1 MSISLS
7 PDSKSFVSGACNAS
21 TKVSVVLLTFKNMKI
36 LEGTLAMHDW
46 SGAPKLNSNTIMAA
60 RFAEAFQG
68 VEATSDMAPKPIF
81 SQNADNRQIKARQFD
96 TGTIQFFW
104 FSLEFF
110 ATATFVP
117 KNQAMDRVVN
127 E

>member
-60 RFAEAFQG
+60 RFAEALLRSRSYKRHGTETNLLPKRRQQADKS
-68 VEATSDMAPKPIF
+68 AT
-81 SQNADNRQIKARQFD
+81 
-96 TGTIQFFW
+96 
-104 FSLEFF
+104 
-110 ATATFVP
+110 V
-117 KNQAMDRVVN
+117 
-127 E
+127 